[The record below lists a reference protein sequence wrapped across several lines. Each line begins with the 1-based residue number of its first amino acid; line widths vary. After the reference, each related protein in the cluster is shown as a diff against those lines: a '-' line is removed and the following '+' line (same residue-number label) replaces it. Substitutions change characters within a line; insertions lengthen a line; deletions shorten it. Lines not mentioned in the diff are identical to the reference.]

1 MGAPAQTPPCPSSPL
16 TPFFSA
22 PSPLLQGGGPLHRGF
37 KPRGG
42 GRPYPGDATESD
54 RPGRRALFECVAGV
68 RRRGGQRRRG
78 RARRRIRWMRA
89 KKEEGLATLTTSS
102 WLVERVCAEE
112 SGGESG
118 CVLLTSHSPAMHTRT
133 ETAAGL
139 LACARGN
146 VCMLPY
152 LLRAVT
158 MVHSNPTNLTVRLVM
173 MRNKNR

>member
-1 MGAPAQTPPCPSSPL
+1 
-16 TPFFSA
+16 
-22 PSPLLQGGGPLHRGF
+22 
-37 KPRGG
+37 
-42 GRPYPGDATESD
+42 
-54 RPGRRALFECVAGV
+54 
-68 RRRGGQRRRG
+68 
-78 RARRRIRWMRA
+78 MRA
-89 KKEEGLATLTTSS
+89 KKRGGGAATSYYVLLG
-102 WLVERVCAEE
+102 WWRVCAKE

-118 CVLLTSHSPAMHTRT
+118 CVLLTSLTAMRTRT
-133 ETAAGL
+133 ETAAGS